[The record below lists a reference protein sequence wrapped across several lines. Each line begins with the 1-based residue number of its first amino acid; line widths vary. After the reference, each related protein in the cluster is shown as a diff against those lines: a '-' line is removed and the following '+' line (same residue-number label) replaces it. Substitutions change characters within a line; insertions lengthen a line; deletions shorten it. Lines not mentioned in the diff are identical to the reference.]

1 MMQRMVCT
9 PLLAAMM
16 CAAAPVHAQP
26 ASPPPSPPRCVAAA
40 GAPADSALVRWDCAG
55 SRHTGAVRFSLSLP
69 AGWEVEQSEDRSI
82 VLKARGGAS
91 GVYVQA
97 GDQLWNPTTAADSAD
112 FWTFATDLMLGRAPT
127 PREVAELRR
136 DAGDEE
142 GARFMVS
149 RAQGTDS
156 GLMALAEG
164 LASTSPDVQVT
175 ARTRE
180 IRTLAGQR
188 AGYMSEV
195 KEKEGETW
203 ESEGWVTARDAV
215 FYGILVTAPAAEFRA
230 NRALWERVA
239 ASFVIHAVER

>member
-1 MMQRMVCT
+1 MMPRMFRA
-9 PLLAAMM
+9 PLLAAMI
-16 CAAAPVHAQP
+16 CAAAPAHAQP
-26 ASPPPSPPRCVAAA
+26 ASPPRCVAAA
-40 GAPADSALVRWDCAG
+40 GAPADSTLVRWDCAG

-69 AGWEVEQSEDRSI
+69 AGWEVEQTEDRSI
-82 VLKARGGAS
+82 VLKARSGAA

-97 GDQLWNPTTAADSAD
+97 GDQLWAPTTPADSVD

-136 DAGDEE
+136 DAGDED

-149 RAQGTDS
+149 RAQGTDR
-156 GLMALAEG
+156 GLLALAEG

-175 ARTRE
+175 GRTRE

-188 AGYMSEV
+188 AGYLSEV

-230 NRALWERVA
+230 RRALWERVA
-239 ASFVIHAVER
+239 ASLVIHPVER

>member
-1 MMQRMVCT
+1 MPRMLRA
-9 PLLAAMM
+9 PLLAALI

-26 ASPPPSPPRCVAAA
+26 APPPRCVAAA
-40 GAPADSALVRWDCAG
+40 GAAADSTLVRWDCAG

-69 AGWEVEQSEDRSI
+69 ARWEVEQSEDRSI
-82 VLKARGGAS
+82 VLKARNGAA
-91 GVYVQA
+91 GVYVQV
-97 GDQLWNPTTAADSAD
+97 GDQLWTPTTAADSAD

-136 DAGDEE
+136 DAGDED
-142 GARFMVS
+142 GARFMVA
-149 RAQGTDS
+149 RAQGTES

-164 LASTSPDVQVT
+164 LASTSPDDQVT
-175 ARTRE
+175 GRMRE
-180 IRTLAGQR
+180 IRALAGQR
-188 AGYMSEV
+188 AGYLSEV

-239 ASFVIHAVER
+239 ASFAIHPVER